1 MLFRRCN
8 LWSDRDGA
16 AMVEMAA
23 MLPFL
28 LFLGCG
34 VFEFGA
40 FFYQYQMVQAG
51 IRDAARYLARV
62 SDPTTSTTPCAP
74 TVLTAN
80 ESAAKNIAVTGVT
93 SGGTNRVSWFRTS
106 DITISYIHFANPP
119 NNPLYRGPPQITV
132 VQVSTNPSYPGVGFL
147 SFLGLGSGL
156 TVNLRHQ
163 ERCIGS
169 G

>member
-1 MLFRRCN
+1 
-8 LWSDRDGA
+8 
-16 AMVEMAA
+16 MVEMAA

-28 LFLGCG
+28 LLLGCG

-62 SDPTTSTTPCAP
+62 SDPTTSTMPCAAA
-74 TVLTAN
+74 VLTAK

-93 SGGTNRVSWFRTS
+93 SGGTNRVSWFSTS
-106 DITISYIHFANPP
+106 DVTISYLTVANP
-119 NNPLYRGPPQITV
+119 NNALYRGPDPITI
-132 VQVSTNPSYPGVGFL
+132 VQVNTSPNYPGVGFL
-147 SFLGLGSGL
+147 SFLGLGSAL
-156 TVNLRHQ
+156 TISLRHQ

>member
-1 MLFRRCN
+1 MLFHQRN
-8 LWSDRDGA
+8 LWSNRDGS

-28 LFLGCG
+28 LLLGCG

-62 SDPTTSTTPCAP
+62 SDPTTSTTPCAAA
-74 TVLTAN
+74 VLTAH

-93 SGGTNRVSWFRTS
+93 SGGTNRVSWFNTS
-106 DITISYIHFANPP
+106 DITISYPTVANP
-119 NNPLYRGPPQITV
+119 NNALYRGPDPITI
-132 VQVSTNPSYPGVGFL
+132 VQVNTNPSYSGVGFL
-147 SFLGLGSGL
+147 SFLGLGSAL